1 MGHIVHRNMHLS
13 HEDISMT
20 TLLAGRS
27 TSRDLLQELRSFF
40 RSLIVADR
48 GDDPASTGFCWP
60 RGF

>member
-1 MGHIVHRNMHLS
+1 
-13 HEDISMT
+13 MT

-27 TSRDLLQELRSFF
+27 TARDLLQELRSFF

-48 GDDPASTGFCWP
+48 GGDAASTVFAWP